1 MQPKSL
7 TKRPIGGST
16 MEPFDFRLPTRVVFG
31 SGSVARLPEAI
42 SGLGR
47 KALLVTYRD
56 GSMRTA
62 GTLGKVVDLLDEA
75 HVSVVVDEG
84 VEPNPRS
91 DYIDRLAR
99 TARKEDCSFVVGLGG
114 GSAMDAAKAIAIAA
128 ANDTSI
134 LDYM

>member
-1 MQPKSL
+1 
-7 TKRPIGGST
+7 

-75 HVSVVVDEG
+75 HVAVW
-84 VEPNPRS
+84 
-91 DYIDRLAR
+91 
-99 TARKEDCSFVVGLGG
+99 
-114 GSAMDAAKAIAIAA
+114 
-128 ANDTSI
+128 
-134 LDYM
+134 